1 MLHLVVFPPK
11 KKVVGKKHTHTKKK
25 RCLLNTPKLY
35 LASWG
40 WTVFLCNSGGG
51 SPGFHV
57 RRQCPKHPQQSCMA
71 QKDSKS
77 KCHQSFLAIFLM
89 ANPT

>member
-1 MLHLVVFPPK
+1 MLHLVVFPK
-11 KKVVGKKHTHTKKK
+11 KKVVEKKHTPPKKKKK

-57 RRQCPKHPQQSCMA
+57 RCQCPKHPNSPVWLKKI
-71 QKDSKS
+71 QK
-77 KCHQSFLAIFLM
+77 
-89 ANPT
+89 ANATSHFWRYF